1 VDGFIIVHFQLP
13 IADFLLKPRTR
24 FFVIGFFLE
33 GTFACINY
41 DYDPEGKSAIG
52 NLQRLDPYAPQ

>member
-13 IADFLLKPRTR
+13 IAVFLLKPCTR
-24 FFVIGFFLE
+24 FFVSGLLR
-33 GTFACINY
+33 GTFACI
-41 DYDPEGKSAIG
+41 DYDPEGKSAIE